1 MREPTPTRWH
11 PEGET
16 PLMAAS
22 RTGRVDA
29 VKLLLSHGSLVNA
42 ADPYQEE
49 TALMWASAEGQL
61 EVVKTL
67 LAAGADPNLKA
78 HVSTITERKDAD
90 HPSGG
95 FTALMFA
102 ARNGH
107 ADVVEAL
114 IKGGADPKLT
124 NADGASATIVAI
136 VNDRFDLAKELLD
149 LGGDPNDGSL
159 YWAVDMH
166 DGTTDMRAHDGSR
179 LQPTHPNNLTALGL
193 VKVLLD
199 LGADVNKP
207 FVGALHSTTLCCGAS
222 VNSSPFYRAA
232 TAADVEVLKLL
243 LAHGAQIEWSPSE
256 AKPKDGKPAPPGRR
270 NPNIGKTPIMAAL
283 KGGLGASFAAGPGST
298 VWWRRRT
305 ASPAAAIRWRRS
317 SSCWPPGLTRTPRR
331 PMARRR
337 CTRPSTK
344 QHVAM
349 IRALVAAGAKLD
361 AVNKDNLT
369 PLLLAEKPKKK
380 DPNAMGDNPEAYHP
394 KKDSRAEVVAALRE
408 LMHLGP
414 NDPAPQP
421 PRASGR
427 QEGRRAEKKFRCSG
441 GDEGAMRKIGITTAL
456 ACAGIIAPLMAQPGA
471 SAPPKAGTTAGEAKY
486 RAFVNQYCIACHS
499 KRAANP
505 AEAPINLEAA
515 SFDDLLGHAET
526 WERVIRK
533 LSVRAMP
540 PPGVPRPSEAEYAAF
555 TNWLAASLDRAW
567 EGHSTP
573 GRFVVHR
580 LNRAEYANA
589 VRDLLAVDMD
599 VSDLLPTDGA
609 EFGFDNIAT
618 ALKTSPLLLEG
629 YVNAAERVSAMAV
642 GDPRGTARD
651 GGAFHQP
658 RIQPERIHRWTAARN
673 SGRYGCSSRFS
684 G

>member
-1 MREPTPTRWH
+1 MQSGKRTTARPVRHIGWFLPLLLGFSAVQPHALPATASNVSAVADAARTDDLAEVRRLIKEHVDVNGPANDGSTALLWAAYHSDAEMTKALLAAGAWVDTPNHYGVTPLLQASRNGDVEVMRALLDAGANPTRWH

-29 VKLLLSHGSLVNA
+29 VKLLLARGSLVNA
-42 ADPYQEE
+42 ADPFQEE
-49 TALMWASAEGQL
+49 TALMWASAEGQV

-78 HVSTITERKDAD
+78 HVSTLTDRKDAD

-124 NADGASATIVAI
+124 NADGASATVVAI

-149 LGGDPNDGSL
+149 LGADPNDGSL

-166 DGTTDMRAHDGSR
+166 DATTDMRAHDGSR
-179 LQPTHPNNLTALGL
+179 LQPTHSNNLTALSL

-222 VNSSPFYRAA
+222 VNSSPFYRAV

-243 LAHGAQIEWSPSE
+243 LAKGAQIEWSPSE
-256 AKPKDGKPAPPGRR
+256 IKPKDGKRPDRGLNA
-270 NPNIGKTPIMAAL
+270 NAGKTPIMAAL
-283 KGGLGASFAAGPGST
+283 KGGLGASFAAGPGFDRMVAPPNREPGSRDPLEALQLLLAAGANPNVKAPDGST
-298 VWWRRRT
+298 PLHQAVE
-305 ASPAAAIRWRRS
+305 A
-317 SSCWPPGLTRTPRR
+317 
-331 PMARRR
+331 
-337 CTRPSTK
+337 

-394 KKDSRAEVVAALRE
+394 KKDSREEVVATLRE

-421 PRASGR
+421 PPPAD
-427 QEGRRAEKKFRCSG
+427 KKT
-441 GDEGAMRKIGITTAL
+441 DDKDKKDAPKATAV
-456 ACAGIIAPLMAQPGA
+456 A
-471 SAPPKAGTTAGEAKY
+471 SA
-486 RAFVNQYCIACHS
+486 R
-499 KRAANP
+499 
-505 AEAPINLEAA
+505 
-515 SFDDLLGHAET
+515 
-526 WERVIRK
+526 
-533 LSVRAMP
+533 
-540 PPGVPRPSEAEYAAF
+540 
-555 TNWLAASLDRAW
+555 
-567 EGHSTP
+567 
-573 GRFVVHR
+573 
-580 LNRAEYANA
+580 
-589 VRDLLAVDMD
+589 
-599 VSDLLPTDGA
+599 
-609 EFGFDNIAT
+609 
-618 ALKTSPLLLEG
+618 
-629 YVNAAERVSAMAV
+629 
-642 GDPRGTARD
+642 
-651 GGAFHQP
+651 
-658 RIQPERIHRWTAARN
+658 
-673 SGRYGCSSRFS
+673 
-684 G
+684 